1 MAAEGGSSEGS
12 SSDSSDDDSMDD
24 LELLLLQNVF
34 CGREFDVH
42 LNFEDISED
51 DFPSLFRW
59 SLVYLNALHLISRDR
74 HIVTRKNLW
83 NKPIQN
89 SFYLAN

>member
-24 LELLLLQNVF
+24 LELLLLQNVL
-34 CGREFDVH
+34 CGTEFDVH

-51 DFPSLFRW
+51 DFPSLFR
-59 SLVYLNALHLISRDR
+59 
-74 HIVTRKNLW
+74 
-83 NKPIQN
+83 
-89 SFYLAN
+89 